1 MFQLIP
7 IDKRKGKRCHF
18 CGTTLS
24 VKYEIDINDPVIS
37 NKSSKVCCCSR
48 CALLYDDYQREIY
61 NPATHGIITAIHIY
75 LEDGYQPMAELA
87 FAFGG
92 TKIIHWDNIVEREF
106 YAEGINAYTIMF
118 DDRAKLPF
126 ENYVRSKAN
135 V

>member
-37 NKSSKVCCCSR
+37 NKSSKVYCCNR
-48 CALLYDDYQREIY
+48 CALFFDNQREIY
-61 NPATHGIITAIHIY
+61 NPMTHGAIIAVHIY
-75 LEDGYQPMAELA
+75 LEDGYKPMAELA

-92 TKIIHWDNIVEREF
+92 TETIHWDDVKEREP
-106 YAEGINAYTIMF
+106 YLKGINAYTIMC
-118 DDRAKLPF
+118 DDRAKFPF
-126 ENYVRSKAN
+126 EKYVIAR
-135 V
+135 